1 MYRIQKKYAQF
12 LLQILLFHG
21 TIVGLQIAR
30 PVCVRFTVVYC
41 AKSRLPH
48 ELKRIMADGG
58 DVQTVINTRP
68 PPHFVSDELALTET
82 LLSTI

>member
-21 TIVGLQIAR
+21 TIIGLKIAR

-41 AKSRLPH
+41 AKSRLAPATCAQ
-48 ELKRIMADGG
+48 KNYG
-58 DVQTVINTRP
+58 
-68 PPHFVSDELALTET
+68 
-82 LLSTI
+82 